1 MLKSMGR
8 KKGQLEFELRYR
20 GRGGFR
26 PGAGRPK
33 KSGAGVPHARRPK
46 LKARH
51 PVHVTARVRDEAA
64 RLRSRECFRVVL
76 HAIGAVRER
85 DGFRIVHFTVQRN
98 HVHAIVEAHDEV
110 ALARGVQALSI
121 RIARAMNRVL
131 VRNGKVFAD
140 RYHAHALKTPREVA
154 NAIAY
159 VLGNTHIHAARKGRT
174 IHPDAVDPLS
184 SAANRNFVAEPQT
197 WLLRIGWMW
206 GRPSQQII
214 SMPREAAQ
222 TGPPPS
228 PRPCGIALRR
238 GAAPSAGRRGAIP
251 ETEMKVPPA
260 AV

>member
-1 MLKSMGR
+1 MLKSMRR
-8 KKGQLEFELRYR
+8 KKGQLGFDLRYR
-20 GRGGFR
+20 GRGGYR

-33 KSGAGVPHARRPK
+33 KPGAGVPHTQRPK
-46 LKARH
+46 LAARN

-98 HVHAIVEAHDEV
+98 HFHAIVEARDEV

-131 VRNGKVFAD
+131 RRGGKVFAD
-140 RYHAHALKTPREVA
+140 RYHAHALKNPTEVA

-159 VLGNTHIHAARKGRT
+159 VLGNSHVHATRRGA
-174 IHPDAVDPLS
+174 AVCLEAADPLS

-206 GRPSQQII
+206 GRP
-214 SMPREAAQ
+214 
-222 TGPPPS
+222 
-228 PRPCGIALRR
+228 
-238 GAAPSAGRRGAIP
+238 AP
-251 ETEMKVPPA
+251 
-260 AV
+260 